1 MTPTLVLLVVGL
13 TPGLLGPHTPRLA
26 ALAREGGLRPLR
38 TVLPA
43 VTCTVQSTLL
53 TGLLPRGHGAVA
65 NGWYFRDLAE
75 VWLWRQSN
83 RLVAGEKV
91 WEAAR
96 RRDPAFTC
104 ANLFWWYN
112 MYSSVDVSATPR
124 PMYPAD
130 GRKIPDHY
138 TEPADLHDEL
148 DRLLGPFPLFQ
159 FWGPA
164 TDIASSRWI
173 ARATAHVLATRRP
186 TLTLCYLPHLDYGL
200 QKWGP
205 DPADPRIAADLAAV
219 DQLAGELIDAAR
231 VEGRRVVVVSE
242 YGIVPVTDAVWINRV
257 LREAGLIRVRVEL
270 GREQLDAGASKAFAL
285 ADHQLAHV
293 YLQHG
298 ADAGRVAE
306 LLRRTPGIAR
316 VLDAEGKAEVGL
328 DHPRAG
334 ELVALAEPDR
344 WFAYPWW
351 LDDARAPDYARTV
364 DIHRKPAYDPLELFL
379 DPAQPLV
386 KVKIAAKL
394 ALRRLG
400 FRTLLDVIPIRPTSL
415 VRGSHGLLTERE
427 ADGPLVI
434 SSEARLLPDGPVEA
448 ISFKDLLLAHLFD
461 G

>member
-96 RRDPAFTC
+96 RREPAFTC

-138 TEPADLHDEL
+138 TEPPELHDEL
-148 DRLLGPFPLFQ
+148 DRLLGPFPLFR

-173 ARATAHVLATRRP
+173 ARATAHVLETRRP

-231 VEGRRVVVVSE
+231 AGGRRVVVVSE

-270 GREQLDAGASKAFAL
+270 GREQLDAGASQAFAL

-298 ADAGRVAE
+298 TDAGRVAE

-328 DHPRAG
+328 DHPRSG

-364 DIHRKPAYDPLELFL
+364 DIHRKPGYDPLELFL

-415 VRGSHGLLTERE
+415 VKGSHGLLTERE

-434 SSEARLLPDGPVEA
+434 SSEARLLPDGPVA
-448 ISFKDLLLAHLFD
+448 ATAFKDLLLAHLFD